1 MPRIAVIDKQKCNP
15 QGCGGFLCI
24 KKCPLN
30 RMGKEAIVIGPD
42 GKAQINEE
50 VITGSCVNCSICVN
64 VCPFKAIH
72 MIKLPEQLTTRPIHS
87 YGKDGFILYSLPV
100 PVFGKVV
107 GVLGING
114 VGKSTAIKVLAG
126 VLKPNLGQKKEAADI
141 TEVIKMFKGT
151 EAQIFFEKMKA
162 GEIKVAYK
170 PQQVDLIPKQAKG
183 KVRELLQ
190 KVDEKKKLAEVAK
203 ALDLDEVLDN
213 DVKEISGGELQR
225 VAIAAT
231 VLKDA
236 NVFIFDEP
244 TSYLDIKQRI
254 KVSKFI
260 KELANENT
268 AVLVVEHDLIILD
281 HITDQVHIMY
291 GESGGYGIVSLP
303 KATRAA
309 INTYLGGYIREDN
322 MRFRDYEI
330 KFAARP
336 PEKRIKRE
344 SLVSWHDV
352 SKKLGK
358 FHLKA
363 EQGDVNRREVVGILG
378 ENGIGKTTFVKILA
392 GVEKPDSGDII
403 GSAKVAYKPQYLS
416 SDSDEL
422 VASFLSSVAE
432 KYKVHIIRP
441 LDIDSLM
448 LRKLKELSGGELQRV
463 SIAKCLGTDAELY
476 LIDEPSAYLD
486 VEQRLKVAKIIR
498 ERMDQ
503 TGKTALVVDHD
514 LLFVDYLSDSLMIFE
529 GKPAIEGKASGP
541 FAMEEGMNHFLEG
554 LNITLRRDKE
564 SLRPRINKED
574 SQMDRKQKGEG
585 RRYYS

>member
-30 RMGKEAIVIGPD
+30 RMGKEAIVVGPD

-50 VITGSCVNCSICVN
+50 VITGSCTTCSICVN

-72 MIKLPEQLTTRPIHS
+72 MIKLPEQLTSRPIHR

-107 GVLGING
+107 GVVGING

-126 VLKPNLGQKKEAADI
+126 VLKPNLGQQREAADI
-141 TEVIKMFKGT
+141 SEVIKMFKGT
-151 EAQIFFEKMKA
+151 EAQVFFEKMKN

-190 KVDEKKKLAEVAK
+190 RVDERKKLAEVAK
-203 ALDLDEVLDN
+203 KLDLEEFLDN
-213 DVKEISGGELQR
+213 DIKEISGGELQR

-231 VLKDA
+231 VLRDA

-254 KVSKFI
+254 KISKFI
-260 KELANENT
+260 KQLASEKT

-291 GESGGYGIVSLP
+291 GESGGYGIVSMP

-309 INTYLGGYIREDN
+309 INTYLGGYLREDN

-344 SLVSWHDV
+344 SLVSWHKI

-363 EQGDVNRREVVGILG
+363 ENGDVSRKEVVGILG
-378 ENGIGKTTFVKILA
+378 ENGIGKTSFVKILA
-392 GVEKPDSGDII
+392 GVDKKDSGEIT
-403 GSAKVAYKPQYLS
+403 GKVKVAYKPQYLN
-416 SDSDEL
+416 SDSGEL
-422 VASFLSSVAE
+422 VASFLADVAE
-432 KYKVHIIRP
+432 KYKAHIIRP
-441 LDIDSLM
+441 LDIDALM
-448 LRKLKELSGGELQRV
+448 LRKLKDLSGGELQRV
-463 SIAKCLGTDAELY
+463 SIAKCLGSDSDLY

-486 VEQRLKVAKIIR
+486 VEQRLKAAKLIR
-498 ERMDQ
+498 ERIEQ

-514 LLFVDYLSDSLMIFE
+514 LLFIDYLSDSLMIFE
-529 GKPAIEGKASGP
+529 GKPAIEGHVTGP
-541 FAMEEGMNHFLEG
+541 FSMEDGMNRFLTG

-564 SLRPRINKED
+564 SLRPRINKEG
-574 SQMDRKQKGEG
+574 SQMDRKQKDEG
-585 RRYYS
+585 RLYYS